1 KIGDDVGSKTGL
13 DIYHGVTLTKI
24 KAKEIFFSNGYT
36 KKVSE
41 SYELNDDEIEQM
53 LRVTV
58 SIHFENVLSLFNQ
71 CIKELSLF
79 F

>member
-1 KIGDDVGSKTGL
+1 TTITIGDDVGSKSGL
-13 DIYHGVTLTKI
+13 DMYHGVPLTKI
-24 KAKEIFFSNGYT
+24 NAKERFFSNGDT

-58 SIHFENVLSLFNQ
+58 SSHFEKEERLFNQ
-71 CIKELSLF
+71 CIKE
-79 F
+79 